1 MSLINVQNLTFNYD
15 GSYDNIFEDASFQI
29 DTNWKLG
36 FTGRN
41 GRGKTTFFKLLTKKY
56 DYKGKISSSVDFEY
70 FPFEVKDNS
79 EFAINII
86 QEKSGIEDYNY
97 WKIQK
102 ELSFL
107 DTNEEVLYRPFSSL
121 SGGEQVKILLVS
133 LFLKENAFLLIDE
146 PTNHLDIKS
155 RKIVSDYLK
164 SKKGFILIS
173 HDRQFLD
180 NCIDHILCINKA
192 NIEVQKGNFSS
203 WYRNKKLK
211 ENFEISQ
218 NKKLKKDISRLE
230 NSAKQIAQW
239 SNKLEKTKNS
249 TRNSGLRPDRGYIG
263 HKSAKMMKRSKN
275 AEMRKQS
282 KIEEKSNLLKNIEN
296 SSELKISFLKHS
308 SNRLLNL
315 KDVSLFYGSKKICEK
330 INFEVN
336 QGDRIS
342 LCGKNGCGKS
352 TILKFINDDLK
363 ISFKGIFEKAS
374 NLKISYVSQDTSN
387 LSGTLRDFAKF
398 ENIDES
404 LFKTILR
411 KLDFSRTQFEKDIS
425 NFSGGQKKKVLIA
438 KSLCQQAHLY
448 LWDEP
453 LNFIDILSRIQIE
466 DLILKFN
473 PTMVFVEH
481 DESFV
486 KNIANCNVS
495 ISYTQN

>member
-1 MSLINVQNLTFNYD
+1 MSIISVQNLTF
-15 GSYDNIFEDASFQI
+15 SYDSSYENIFEDVSFRI

-41 GRGKTTFFKLLTKKY
+41 GRGKTTFFKLLMKKY
-56 DYKGKISSSVDFEY
+56 EYKGKISSSVDFEY
-70 FPFEVKDNS
+70 FPFEVNDNS
-79 EFAINII
+79 TFAINII
-86 QEKSGIEDYNY
+86 QEKSGIEDYDY

-107 DTNEEVLYRPFSSL
+107 DVDEEVLYRPFSSL

-133 LFLKENAFLLIDE
+133 LFLKENTFLLIDE
-146 PTNHLDIKS
+146 PTNHLDIKA
-155 RKIVSDYLK
+155 RKIVSDFLK
-164 SKKGFILIS
+164 SKKGVILIS

-192 NIEVQKGNFSS
+192 NIEIQKGNFSS
-203 WYRNKKLK
+203 WYENKQRQD
-211 ENFEISQ
+211 NFEISQ
-218 NKKLKKDISRLE
+218 NEKLKKDIFRLE
-230 NSAKQIAQW
+230 NSAKQSAEW
-239 SNKLEKTKNS
+239 SNKLEKTKKG

-263 HKSAKMMKRSKN
+263 HKATKMMKRSKN
-275 AEMRKQS
+275 AEARKQS
-282 KIEEKSNLLKNIEN
+282 AIEEKANLLKNIEN
-296 SSELKISFLKHS
+296 ASELKINFLKHN
-308 SNRLLNL
+308 SNRLLSL
-315 KDVSLFYGSKKICEK
+315 KDISLFYGDKKICEN

-336 QGDRIS
+336 QRDIIS
-342 LCGKNGCGKS
+342 LYGKNGCGKS
-352 TILKFINDDLK
+352 TILKFINGDPK

-387 LSGTLRDFAKF
+387 LKGTLRDFAKF

-411 KLDFSRTQFEKDIS
+411 KLDFSRTQFEKDMS
-425 NFSGGQKKKVLIA
+425 DFSGGQKKKVLVA

-453 LNFIDILSRIQIE
+453 LNFIDILYRIQIQ
-466 DLILKFN
+466 DLILKFS
-473 PTMVFVEH
+473 PTIVFVEH

-486 KNIANCNVS
+486 KS
-495 ISYTQN
+495 ISTKIVYINNN